1 MPKGQDSYRKS
12 NASRKPKTKVCEIAK
27 LEQYSG
33 CGLGGA
39 MSDAPVASERL
50 PDDRGVF
57 DKAGKSVWRFLLFA
71 WSAQRSADGCVG
83 FRFGSGSFL
92 RLDRPAIR
100 DAVRQGL
107 DTGDLTIKSVS
118 PGCSKPKE
126 KRDCF
131 HHANIDQKRV
141 RANLFRGRY
150 RFDDCPSG
158 YGQSPH
164 WS

>member
-1 MPKGQDSYRKS
+1 
-12 NASRKPKTKVCEIAK
+12 
-27 LEQYSG
+27 
-33 CGLGGA
+33 
-39 MSDAPVASERL
+39 MSDASVASECV

-92 RLDRPAIR
+92 RLDWPAIR

-107 DTGDLTIKSVS
+107 DTGDLKIKGRISRRF
-118 PGCSKPKE
+118 KTKE

-141 RANLFRGRY
+141 RANLFR
-150 RFDDCPSG
+150 
-158 YGQSPH
+158 
-164 WS
+164 